1 MYLVLYVHYVKAYT
15 HSFLSI
21 STTTKTKYDNDDN
34 VYLAVV
40 SIVEYIDIVDD
51 FLTERKTSLKFF
63 QSYF

>member
-1 MYLVLYVHYVKAYT
+1 MSRHI

-63 QSYF
+63 QPYF